1 MCGLWG
7 SAEIAGGVEPHRSI
21 PIAKLMRSANRCQQ
35 TNPCAGEFEGA
46 AMRARRVPRR
56 KKRIKTAH
64 RPSTGGLGE
73 ATEIALRF
81 PQRAFQSR
89 QPPPDPG
96 STY

>member
-1 MCGLWG
+1 
-7 SAEIAGGVEPHRSI
+7 
-21 PIAKLMRSANRCQQ
+21 MRSAPRRPQIA
-35 TNPCAGEFEGA
+35 PCAGEFEGA

-56 KKRIKTAH
+56 KKRIKTAP
-64 RPSTGGLGE
+64 RSSTGGLGE

-96 STY
+96 STHSQLI